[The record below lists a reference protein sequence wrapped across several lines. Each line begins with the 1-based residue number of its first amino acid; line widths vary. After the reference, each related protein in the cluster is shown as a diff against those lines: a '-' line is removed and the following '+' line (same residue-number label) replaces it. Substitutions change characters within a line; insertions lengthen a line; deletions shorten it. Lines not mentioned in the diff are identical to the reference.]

1 MRAGCVSGLSN
12 DVFISGSY
20 DHTVKVWDARKVNPY
35 QQIYTNN
42 SVIKIFLITMRLLF
56 CIFKGDGSA
65 FMTLDHGSP
74 VEDVALLPN
83 DALLVSAGG
92 HDVKVNNALELAVL
106 IIQK

>member
-20 DHTVKVWDARKVNPY
+20 DHTVKVWDARK
-35 QQIYTNN
+35 
-42 SVIKIFLITMRLLF
+42 
-56 CIFKGDGSA
+56 GDDGSAA

-92 HDVKVNNALELAVL
+92 HEVKVR
-106 IIQK
+106 IILPQPCNFFKIRNCKYCCLFVK

>member
-1 MRAGCVSGLSN
+1 MSGLSN

-20 DHTVKVWDARKVNPY
+20 DHTVKVWDARK
-35 QQIYTNN
+35 
-42 SVIKIFLITMRLLF
+42 
-56 CIFKGDGSA
+56 GDDGGGA

-92 HDVKVNNALELAVL
+92 HDVKVGY
-106 IIQK
+106 